1 MNLLQKRMQSYA
13 ELIQAARGD
22 IPVDLVIEGGRILN
36 VLTGEILT
44 GDIAVHK
51 GFIVSLFTK
60 TGRANQHID
69 ARGKIAIPAFIDP
82 HVHIESSMVLPPA
95 YAEIVAANGT
105 GTILSDPHEIV
116 NVMGVAGFSL
126 MIDNTENLPVRI
138 FFDIPTCVPSKREA
152 ESSGADIQAAEI
164 RKMAR
169 LGGRKLGEL
178 MSYEEIIA
186 NEPVMSEIVKTG
198 WELGLPRDAHFP
210 MFSVL
215 GGVFNN
221 LNLLQKLGVAVGMLG
236 SQLLRWSALNALPF
250 GIFMRQLRKQ
260 EYPELNAYLVALGL
274 TADHETYGPE
284 IQIKLDHGMHLMIS
298 SHIFLT
304 LPQLMPIFLQG
315 VRRLK
320 YKDMIG
326 LCTDDI
332 WPDDLIKMGGI
343 PGVLRHLVKNGIH
356 PVDAVRFAT
365 LNNARRLAQAGIA
378 EAALIGALVPG
389 MAADIVLIDEP
400 FKNFNIDLV
409 IHEGK
414 VIAENGK
421 LTQPVPAL
429 KIPQNALDSVPV
441 LPVTADTFRVPSPS
455 QNGNGKV
462 LARILALPKPPALP
476 FPNLVEQEISVN
488 GKFIDTSQYIMIA
501 VFNRYGNAEK
511 SPVIGLIQ
519 GYTLKEGAT
528 ASTLSH
534 DSHNLIVLGTNPEDM
549 ALACNTVIKM
559 KGGMTAVRNQQVLA
573 QIPFPVGGLMSQ
585 EPVEVMAQQAK
596 DFRQAIGELGLDPK
610 SPILPF
616 AVFSLPAGPGDK
628 VTDRGIWD
636 STKHRFVELL
646 V

>member
-1 MNLLQKRMQSYA
+1 MNLLEKRMQSYD
-13 ELIQAARGD
+13 ELVQAARGD
-22 IPVDLVIEGGRILN
+22 VPVDLVIEGGRILN

-60 TGRANQHID
+60 TKQAKQRVD

-82 HVHIESSMVLPPA
+82 HVHIESSMVLPPG
-95 YAEIVAANGT
+95 YAEIVAASGT
-105 GTILSDPHEIV
+105 GTVLADPHEIV
-116 NVMGVAGFSL
+116 NVMGVEGFA
-126 MIDNTENLPVRI
+126 MMMDNSEDLPMRL

-152 ESSGADIQAAEI
+152 ESSGADIQSDEV
-164 RKMAR
+164 REMAR

-186 NEPVMSEIVKTG
+186 GDPAMTGIVKTG

-215 GGVFNN
+215 GGVFSN
-221 LNLLQKLGVAVGMLG
+221 LSIPQKLGLVVGLLG
-236 SQLLRWSALNALPF
+236 SQLLRWPALNTIPYS
-250 GIFMRQLRKQ
+250 IFLRELRKH

-304 LPQLMPIFLQG
+304 LPQMMPIYLQG
-315 VRRLK
+315 IRRLK

-332 WPDDLIKMGGI
+332 WPDDLIEMGGI
-343 PGVLRHLVKNGIH
+343 AGVLRNLVKNGIQ

-365 LNNARRLAQAGIA
+365 VNNARRLAQAGID
-378 EAALIGALVPG
+378 EAALIGSLVPG
-389 MAADIVLIDEP
+389 NVADIVLVDAP
-400 FKNFNIDLV
+400 LKNFKIDLV

-414 VIAENGK
+414 VVAEKGK
-421 LTQPVPAL
+421 LTQAVPAP
-429 KIPQNALDSVPV
+429 KVSKRALDSVPV
-441 LPVTADTFRVPSPS
+441 APVTADVFRIPSPS
-455 QNGNGKV
+455 SNGSGKV
-462 LARILALPKPPALP
+462 RVRVLALPKPPGLP
-476 FPNLVEQEISVN
+476 FPDLVEKDLPVN
-488 GKFIDTSQYIMIA
+488 NGSIDSGEYIMIA
-501 VFNRYGNAEK
+501 VFNRYHKAVK

-519 GYTLKEGAT
+519 GYTLKAGAT

-549 ALACNTVIKM
+549 ALATNTVIQM
-559 KGGMTAVRNQQVLA
+559 KGGMAAVKDNRVLA
-573 QIPFPVGGLMSQ
+573 KMSFPVGGLMSQ
-585 EPVEVMAQQAK
+585 EPVEVMAKQAK
-596 DFRQAIGELGLDPK
+596 DFRQAIGALGLDPK

-616 AVFSLPAGPGDK
+616 AIFSLPAGPGDK
-628 VTDRGIWD
+628 VTDLGIWD
-636 STKHRFVELL
+636 SKKQKLVDLL